1 MSDFQIVTSIYIS
14 ETLAIF
20 KKVINMYSWWLQSD
34 LFTSF
39 SLLWSQE
46 IFVLPSPYAYT
57 LQSLFSTWSV
67 IKTSWNWH
75 NKTPTAVSW
84 LSTPWL
90 KGEWNY
96 STEVCVC
103 AEQSVEMW
111 YRVLAKCGPGAN
123 RTSTC

>member
-20 KKVINMYSWWLQSD
+20 KKVINIYSWQLQSD

-39 SLLWSQE
+39 FLLWSQE

-57 LQSLFSTWSV
+57 LQLLFSMWFV
-67 IKTSWNWH
+67 IKTSWNWQ
-75 NKTPTAVSW
+75 NKTPIVVSW
-84 LSTPWL
+84 LSTPRL

-103 AEQSVEMW
+103 RAVSSDVAQ
-111 YRVLAKCGPGAN
+111 RVLAKCGPGAN